1 MQRTLT
7 RGERAAPRLP
17 HVYRSPRFLSSSN
30 KQHEATECQHQ
41 PKRHHIEEDHDTEP
55 GKSISAVPMIAG
67 NELDPHAD
75 NDRQHQ
81 PYPRGAGVPTCVE
94 TAGAGE
100 ASPTTVIVYSSH
112 MHYPG

>member
-1 MQRTLT
+1 MRPQS
-7 RGERAAPRLP
+7 A
-17 HVYRSPRFLSSSN
+17 S
-30 KQHEATECQHQ
+30 
-41 PKRHHIEEDHDTEP
+41 KRHHIEEDHDTEP

-67 NELDPHAD
+67 NELDPHTD

-100 ASPTTVIVYSSH
+100 TSPTTVIVYSSH
-112 MHYPG
+112 IHYPG